1 MASFVEVHFD
11 WLCRKRKSLVPIDSQ
26 LMIVYVYHK
35 YVIDRFYRS
44 IYLPISILSQ
54 GEQLSL

>member
-11 WLCRKRKSLVPIDSQ
+11 WLCRKRKSLVPIDLQ
-26 LMIVYVYHK
+26 FMIAIDYHNR
-35 YVIDRFYRS
+35 VIDRFYRS